1 MYLYYLFVD
10 YLYNIY
16 PIIDDVPQH
25 AHTWIVTRVH
35 IIYIYIYVYTST
47 YLCMIVCNI
56 FVYRFSYDFKPDG
69 KPKTGTSLNTR
80 VTKQSCQEM
89 ARGLDRPTGNRSL
102 GRFQVDLSARMPGTT
117 CRRGPH
123 RLTMN
128 IHRITILFNEYN
140 GYQY

>member
-1 MYLYYLFVD
+1 MMSDNMHIHRL
-10 YLYNIY
+10 
-16 PIIDDVPQH
+16 Q
-25 AHTWIVTRVH
+25 RVFT
-35 IIYIYIYVYTST
+35 YIYIFTST
-47 YLCMIVCNI
+47 YLCMIVCI
-56 FVYRFSYDFKPDG
+56 YLYTRVDLDFDMILYILSDG
-69 KPKTGTSLNTR
+69 KPKTGTPLITC

-128 IHRITILFNEYN
+128 IHRITILFNEYYIMDIN
-140 GYQY
+140 EY